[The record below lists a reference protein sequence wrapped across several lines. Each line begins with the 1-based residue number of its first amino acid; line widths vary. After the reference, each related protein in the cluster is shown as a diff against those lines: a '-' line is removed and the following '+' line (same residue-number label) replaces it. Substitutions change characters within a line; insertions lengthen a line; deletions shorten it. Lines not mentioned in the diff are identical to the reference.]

1 MAVRLIARLTAG
13 VRQGRARSAVGASA
27 TREAQHDADA
37 EAAAGRAAECAGAA
51 GPVVEHPA
59 PTHTEDL
66 QRLVARA
73 HTIGEFLAATV
84 DGVLSIASA
93 AEELSVSST
102 EIAMCASEAT
112 RVSSDAIRLVGEA
125 TDHVGAL
132 TANGAETARMTA
144 VIRGLAERTRILSL
158 NTTIEAAHV
167 GGSGRAMAVIA
178 SEIRTL
184 AEDAAKGTNAIS
196 CTLDVSGQDIAH
208 VGAAITKVAGIA
220 TEVQHYQAAIA
231 TAVEQQ
237 THVTSE
243 IARAAHEAERQGAE
257 LYKQLK
263 HLTADLAA
271 VGGEGDIPAQR
282 GGFRLS

>member
-1 MAVRLIARLTAG
+1 VTHRRAIPFLATAL
-13 VRQGRARSAVGASA
+13 RRWRAERVAAASAPVATPLGASSPEPVPA
-27 TREAQHDADA
+27 VEV
-37 EAAAGRAAECAGAA
+37 AAADRAGDYQAA
-51 GPVVEHPA
+51 SAIEG
-59 PTHTEDL
+59 L
-66 QRLVARA
+66 QLLVARA
-73 HTIGEFLAATV
+73 RTIGQVLAATV
-84 DGVLSIASA
+84 DGVLSIAGA
-93 AEELSVSST
+93 AEQLSVSSS

-112 RVSSDAIRLVGEA
+112 RVSSDAVRLVGEA

-132 TANGAETARMTA
+132 TINGVETARITA

-158 NTTIEAAHV
+158 NTTIEAARA
-167 GGSGRAMAVIA
+167 GGSGHAMAVIA
-178 SEIRTL
+178 TQIRAL

-243 IARAAHEAERQGAE
+243 IARAAHEAERRGAE
-257 LYKQLK
+257 LYKQLEC
-263 HLTADLAA
+263 LAADLAIA
-271 VGGEGDIPAQR
+271 GRQGDVPA
-282 GGFRLS
+282 

>member
-1 MAVRLIARLTAG
+1 MTPIGAIPFLATAVRRWRSESPAAALVSAPLDTSGAQAG
-13 VRQGRARSAVGASA
+13 PAV
-27 TREAQHDADA
+27 EF
-37 EAAAGRAAECAGAA
+37 AAAGRDVDYRAA
-51 GPVVEHPA
+51 PA
-59 PTHTEDL
+59 VEDL
-66 QRLVARA
+66 QLLVARA
-73 HTIGEFLAATV
+73 RTIGEVLAATV
-84 DGVLSIASA
+84 DGVLSIAGA
-93 AEELSVSST
+93 AEQLSISSS

-112 RVSSDAIRLVGEA
+112 RVSSDAVRLVGEA
-125 TDHVGAL
+125 THHVGAL
-132 TANGAETARMTA
+132 TTNGVETARITA

-158 NTTIEAAHV
+158 NTTIEATRA
-167 GGSGRAMAVIA
+167 GDSGRAMAVIA
-178 SEIRTL
+178 TQIRAL

-257 LYKQLK
+257 LYKQLE
-263 HLTADLAA
+263 HLAADLAT
-271 VGGEGDIPAQR
+271 VGGPGDVPAS
-282 GGFRLS
+282 GVGFGSF